1 MKNKKAQE
9 EMVGFALIIILI
21 AVIFVAFL
29 GFSLR
34 ERQTEKIESKEVIK
48 FMAAVLGVS
57 VKCGDYDLK
66 SIEDLISECNKGKYC
81 SGQDSCKVLEA
92 SLQEILNSSWN
103 LQEQSPVKGY
113 SLNITKVQDK
123 TPLVEISAGNVTR
136 QAKWTYQDYAK
147 ERVEFVLYYKP

>member
-66 SIEDLISECNKGKYC
+66 SIEDLISECNKG
-81 SGQDSCKVLEA
+81 
-92 SLQEILNSSWN
+92 
-103 LQEQSPVKGY
+103 
-113 SLNITKVQDK
+113 
-123 TPLVEISAGNVTR
+123 
-136 QAKWTYQDYAK
+136 
-147 ERVEFVLYYKP
+147 